1 MEPINHAECFGHF
14 TCTSRIY
21 TLICID
27 NIQILKRPT
36 FIGPRHQNSGDIFIE
51 PALKLIEETHI
62 AYLGQTVHKDY
73 VRLIRL
79 ANENKLNSR
88 PAKMPASFLTARYRR
103 LKCIYNLA
111 QFNLQP
117 NMPRVYKLIA
127 QLINPTK
134 CRLICVRDPSPKC
147 KPTFSCGKLSGK
159 LENAARM

>member
-1 MEPINHAECFGHF
+1 MFWPFDMHQPDIHSNMHRQYSDTE
-14 TCTSRIY
+14 
-21 TLICID
+21 
-27 NIQILKRPT
+27 RPT

-88 PAKMPASFLTARYRR
+88 PAKMPASFSTARYRR
-103 LKCIYNLA
+103 LKFICTLA

-117 NMPRVYKLIA
+117 NKPRVYKLIA